1 MVLRLGYNMGS
12 QGTFIPPHFGP
23 DGFWVVGQFEI
34 RAGAWPAL
42 RLVFTYDQLYAVP
55 AKSLRGGENK
65 CDLVRGG
72 DRWRIMQDQNTV
84 IH

>member
-34 RAGAWPAL
+34 RAERGLPYGL
-42 RLVFTYDQLYAVP
+42 
-55 AKSLRGGENK
+55 SLLTINYMLFQRNRSEEVKINA
-65 CDLVRGG
+65 
-72 DRWRIMQDQNTV
+72 I
-84 IH
+84 